1 MEFTSV
7 ITSFLTAY
15 QVYLIP
21 LFALGIIMMIIPT
34 YSMAFAAFSI
44 IMFVLYSIM
53 GLEIFV
59 HLAIASI
66 VIAFIVKYLGL

>member
-1 MEFTSV
+1 MEFTSI
-7 ITSFLTAY
+7 ITSFLSTY
-15 QVYLIP
+15 EVYLIP
-21 LFALGIIMMIIPT
+21 LFALGIIMMIMPT
-34 YSMAFAAFSI
+34 YSLAFAAFSI
-44 IMFVLYSIM
+44 IMFVLYFIM